1 MCFAKREPIIIMRIR
16 SLNRVL
22 GYFPSRWL
30 FFLSYQCATYLAL
43 LLVLPYLYFDHILY
57 RNLSHSFWIL
67 LVAEQQGLLTTKI
80 MVFNKLPVNFKTVD
94 WSISRSVGQLVSRSV
109 GPSVRRSVGQ
119 LVSRSVGQSVRRS
132 VGQSVIQSD
141 SAMVSQTV
149 SCPVVLLASQSVS
162 QSVNRQSARPPVS
175 QSVDPSVS

>member
-1 MCFAKREPIIIMRIR
+1 M
-16 SLNRVL
+16 
-22 GYFPSRWL
+22 
-30 FFLSYQCATYLAL
+30 
-43 LLVLPYLYFDHILY
+43 
-57 RNLSHSFWIL
+57 
-67 LVAEQQGLLTTKI
+67 VAEQQGLLTTKI

-162 QSVNRQSARPPVS
+162 QSIGSRPDRQSVSPSIRQLVRQPVS
-175 QSVDPSVS
+175 EFIMVSLSVNQWKWSGRESVEFKGGP